1 MVIAG
6 FFLLL
11 NAAESSAAMNTL
23 NATANSIEYV
33 DRLIVKMRAPQGVQ
47 VAGSRVSVMNS
58 NQMATISGM
67 VGVQMTYMR
76 PMAGLA
82 HVLRLPSRMPIDQ
95 AMVLANT
102 LANNPAVEY
111 AEPDRMLH
119 PMRVPNDPLYIQQWH
134 FDVSA
139 NHGMNLPGAWDISI
153 GSANVITAVIDT
165 GILPGHSDFLASR
178 ILPGYDMIF
187 DPFTANDG
195 IATAAVSGDRDAD
208 PTDTGDAVV
217 VGDCGAG
224 SAASPSSWHGTHV
237 SGTIGAATNNGVGVA
252 GVDWTGKILPVRA
265 LGRCGGFTSDIV
277 DAMAWAA
284 GIAVANIPNNPN
296 PANVLN
302 LSLGGTGSCS
312 PLEQGIIDQII
323 ALGKVIVV
331 AAGNSPSG
339 VHTNT
344 NNISPANCLG
354 VITVAAHGPSSL
366 VASYSNLGA
375 EVAVMAPG
383 GEQFFN
389 NGPNGVL
396 STADGGLTAAV
407 NDNAFLFFEG
417 TSMATPHVA
426 GLVALM
432 FAVNPTLT
440 PAQVKSALQNSVR
453 PFVAAGFCA
462 NNPNSC
468 GAGIVDAQATLAA
481 VSATPPAAPT
491 TLSATAVSSAQINL
505 AWVDNSNNETG
516 FRIERSADGGVTF
529 TQIATTAANTSS
541 FANTALP
548 ASTLFHYRIR
558 AFNNFTNSAFS
569 ATANATTLATPVVA
583 SGGGGGCVIAT
594 ERPRTFDPLLPMLL
608 VLSFFWLF
616 RSRRAID

>member
-95 AMVLANT
+95 AMVLASN
-102 LANNPAVEY
+102 LANNPSVEY

-119 PMRVPNDPLYIQQWH
+119 PMRVPNDPLYTQQWH

-178 ILPGYDMIF
+178 ILPGFDMIT
-187 DPFTANDG
+187 DPAIANDG
-195 IATAAVSGDRDAD
+195 NNVRDAD
-208 PTDTGDAVV
+208 PTDPGDAVIANE
-217 VGDCGAG
+217 CGVG
-224 SAASPSSWHGTHV
+224 SAPSNSSWHGTHV
-237 SGTIGAATNNGVGVA
+237 SGTIGAATNNGIGVA

-265 LGRCGGFTSDIV
+265 LGKCGGFTSDIV

-284 GIAVANIPNNPN
+284 GIAVAGVPNNPN

-302 LSLGGTGSCS
+302 LSLGGAGACS
-312 PLEQGIIDQII
+312 AAEQNIISQIV
-323 ALGKVIVV
+323 ALGKVVVV
-331 AAGNSPSG
+331 AAGNAT
-339 VHTNT
+339 TNT
-344 NNISPANCLG
+344 STVNPASCTG
-354 VITVAAHGPSSL
+354 VIAVAAHGP
-366 VASYSNLGA
+366 ASTIAPYSNFGA
-375 EVAVMAPG
+375 EVTVMAPG
-383 GEQFFN
+383 GDQSLATAD
-389 NGPNGVL
+389 GVL
-396 STADGGLTAAV
+396 STLDSGTTVAL
-407 NDNAFLFFEG
+407 NDNTFVFYQG
-417 TSMATPHVA
+417 TSMASPHVA

-529 TQIATTAANTSS
+529 TQLATTAANTSS

-548 ASTLFHYRIR
+548 ASTLFHYRVR

-569 ATANATTLATPVVA
+569 ATANATTLASPVVA

-616 RSRRAID
+616 RSRRSID